1 MQFLFFAFSLCDSAI
16 GKFQL
21 LAMLFLNSKHL
32 RQRHLLEI
40 HWFVSLRMCDIA
52 FSDFQSCDQSLA
64 CCLQRLVQTSAY
76 EVSARAR
83 ARAREPFASQNHGR
97 GQNLVTPLDSHA
109 ACKLTAVNSS
119 LASTKGGTHGR
130 QHIA

>member
-1 MQFLFFAFSLCDSAI
+1 MRLA
-16 GKFQL
+16 L
-21 LAMLFLNSKHL
+21 LS
-32 RQRHLLEI
+32 Q
-40 HWFVSLRMCDIA
+40 
-52 FSDFQSCDQSLA
+52 A

-76 EVSARAR
+76 EVSARARAR

>member
-83 ARAREPFASQNHGR
+83 ARARAREPFGAKVR
-97 GQNLVTPLDSHA
+97 REGQQTIISLDCHA
-109 ACKLTAVNSS
+109 AAKPMVSS
-119 LASTKGGTHGR
+119 LRTVQHGGRTN
-130 QHIA
+130 